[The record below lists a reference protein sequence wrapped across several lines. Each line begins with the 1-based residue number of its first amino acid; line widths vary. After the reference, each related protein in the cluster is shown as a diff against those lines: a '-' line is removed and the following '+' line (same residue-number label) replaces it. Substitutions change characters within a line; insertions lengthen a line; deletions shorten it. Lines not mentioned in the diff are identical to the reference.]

1 METKLMQ
8 WNGMECMWNRNQN
21 KQEHPIQTQSF
32 GFSDMDLPIFYTK
45 FLKHVPYT
53 PYNVTG
59 LIKVCALL
67 RLIRRKLE
75 SDVLS
80 LTPTKP
86 YGVFFHQLNSSKPPT
101 THPPGGPSGF
111 MSLMTFALQIPVAWL
126 SKVRQLSSCCTI
138 RTKPWKM
145 LLRVPWWC
153 KMGPC
158 QRRKENNTGIQIQM
172 IVEICESQTS

>member
-1 METKLMQ
+1 MQ

-111 MSLMTFALQIPVAWL
+111 MTSHDFRSADPSGMAQQSSTAFLLLHHQNEAVEDATAGALVVQNGSM
-126 SKVRQLSSCCTI
+126 SKAKGKKHGNPNPNDS
-138 RTKPWKM
+138 
-145 LLRVPWWC
+145 
-153 KMGPC
+153 
-158 QRRKENNTGIQIQM
+158 
-172 IVEICESQTS
+172 